1 MAHNA
6 YFGGNILENAEERAY
21 RHIISEILT
30 GAYRPGDFLLELDI
44 APKLNM
50 SRTPVS
56 SALRRLVLEGFLNKM
71 PKKGCYIPIP
81 TPKDAEHVFTARQ
94 VAEGEAAALAAKYAT
109 DEEISFLESGRS
121 LDHAAFENKDKEMWA
136 NINEEFHLSIAK
148 FCRNEYIERW
158 VKNMFW
164 RSNVYIF
171 YFDGFYK
178 PTDVVIE
185 HKTPSQHAAVVKAIS
200 KRDSKEARQLME
212 RHIYTTYS
220 QLLIS

>member
-1 MAHNA
+1 M
-6 YFGGNILENAEERAY
+6 ENAEERAY

-56 SALRRLVLEGFLNKM
+56 SALSRLVLEGFLNKM

>member
-56 SALRRLVLEGFLNKM
+56 SALSRLVLEGFLNKM

-148 FCRNEYIERW
+148 FCRNEYIEKW

-164 RSNVYIF
+164 RSNIYIF

>member
-1 MAHNA
+1 M
-6 YFGGNILENAEERAY
+6 ENAEERAY

-56 SALRRLVLEGFLNKM
+56 SALSRLVLEGFLNKM

-148 FCRNEYIERW
+148 FCRNEYIEKW

>member
-56 SALRRLVLEGFLNKM
+56 SALSRLVLEGFLNKM

-148 FCRNEYIERW
+148 FCRNEYIEKW